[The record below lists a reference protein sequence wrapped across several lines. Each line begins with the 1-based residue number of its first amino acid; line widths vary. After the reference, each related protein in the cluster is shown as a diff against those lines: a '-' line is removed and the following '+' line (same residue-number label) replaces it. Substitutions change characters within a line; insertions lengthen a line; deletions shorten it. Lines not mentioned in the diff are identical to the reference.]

1 MGVYERVLRRQRQ
14 DAQPSVLRSHPASRE
29 WIRRLLEMVRERP
42 AAPRE
47 EIALPL
53 VLGSRPPA
61 RKARRSPGRCG
72 AAAIGT

>member
-1 MGVYERVLRRQRQ
+1 MGVYDRVFRRQRQ

-42 AAPRE
+42 PAPRE

-53 VLGSRPPA
+53 VPGTWPEVTRPP
-61 RKARRSPGRCG
+61 RRRSTGVRL
-72 AAAIGT
+72 